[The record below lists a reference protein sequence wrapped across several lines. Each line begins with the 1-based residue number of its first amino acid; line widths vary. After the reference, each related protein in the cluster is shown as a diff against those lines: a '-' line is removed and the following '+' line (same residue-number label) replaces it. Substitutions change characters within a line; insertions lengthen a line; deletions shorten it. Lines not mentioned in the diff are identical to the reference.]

1 MNPLRSLRESAN
13 LSLVEMADR
22 AGVTSQAL
30 MRAEQGVYS
39 SPSPSI
45 LDALWGEADANDAAV
60 SDLYDYGVLLA
71 DYHNFQKL
79 TRQDNYGSLEEPFTF
94 LDTGGL
100 SSIEHPFV
108 DWRLRSGITARI
120 QISKRFCV
128 HPALIFKFEMQPYL
142 CMTIPKELV
151 RALLESGYTE
161 TTMEEFAGAYATYKH
176 SRSLVN
182 VGAARFED
190 TDDDD

>member
-13 LSLVEMADR
+13 LSLSQMAGR

-39 SPSPSI
+39 TPSPSI
-45 LDALWGEADANDAAV
+45 LDALYGEADANDDAV

-79 TRQDNYGSLEEPFTF
+79 TREDNYGSLEEPFLF
-94 LDTGGL
+94 LDNG
-100 SSIEHPFV
+100 EHPFV

-128 HPALIFKFEMQPYL
+128 HPALIFKFEMQPHL
-142 CMTIPKELV
+142 CQTIPKELV
-151 RALLESGYTE
+151 CSLLESGYTHS
-161 TTMEEFAGAYATYKH
+161 TMEEFEGAYATYKQ
-176 SRSLVN
+176 SRSLVS
-182 VGAARFED
+182 VGSSAVGFE
-190 TDDDD
+190 DDDDDE

>member
-1 MNPLRSLRESAN
+1 
-13 LSLVEMADR
+13 MADR

-45 LDALWGEADANDAAV
+45 LDALWGEADANDPAV

-94 LDTGGL
+94 LNTG
-100 SSIEHPFV
+100 EHPFV

-142 CMTIPKELV
+142 CTTIPKELV
-151 RALLESGYTE
+151 RALLGSGYTE
-161 TTMEEFAGAYATYKH
+161 DTMKDLADAYAMYKD
-176 SRSLVN
+176 SRSLVS
-182 VGAARFED
+182 VGTATFKDA
-190 TDDDD
+190 DDD